1 MEQLETISV
10 VPHKERH
17 DDAKPASPSWFVAKI
32 NPVSRFIGALILCI
46 PMFVTLDVVSASV
59 ALALEVLLLWIGGVA
74 PWTVLRKTWPV
85 WIAASGSFISVS
97 LYGKTSGAVLV
108 NLGDVVVISQGSLYL
123 ALATFLRVA
132 AIAVPGVILAL
143 GLDPTDLADGLV
155 QILHLPSRFVYG
167 GLAGMR
173 MFTLLQDDWRALGQ
187 SRRSRGLGDGSA
199 VKRVFSQAFSL
210 LVVSIRRGTKL
221 ATAMEARGFGADAPR
236 SQARKS
242 SLHARRLAVLR
253 DLRGRAGDC
262 VVLRLFHRLLALGFY
277 RHWQLIGAGLRSTR
291 FVECAADLAKGVSFV
306 VWNGTPF
313 AFARCFSQKDM

>member
-1 MEQLETISV
+1 MAEQMETINV
-10 VPHKERH
+10 VPHAKRH
-17 DDAKPASPSWFVAKI
+17 EVAKAASPSWFIAKI

-46 PMFVTLDVVSASV
+46 PMFFTLDVVSASV
-59 ALALEVLLLWIGGVA
+59 AFGLEMLLLWIGGLA

-85 WIAASGSFISVS
+85 WIAAAGSFISVS
-97 LYGKTSGAVLV
+97 LYGKTSGTVLADF
-108 NLGDVVVISQGSLYL
+108 GFIVVSQGSVYL
-123 ALATFLRVA
+123 AAATFLRVA

-199 VKRVFSQAFSL
+199 IKRVFSQAFSL

-221 ATAMEARGFGADAPR
+221 ATAMEARGFGSDAPR
-236 SQARKS
+236 SQARESK
-242 SLHARRLAVLR
+242 LHAVDWVFYAICVAVP
-253 DLRGRAGDC
+253 AI
-262 VVLRLFHRLLALGFY
+262 ALYTAY
-277 RHWQLIGAGLRSTR
+277 RTGY
-291 FVECAADLAKGVSFV
+291 
-306 VWNGTPF
+306 WNW
-313 AFARCFSQKDM
+313 AFSNTAS

>member
-187 SRRSRGLGDGSA
+187 SRRSRGLGDGQRRQTCVLAGVQSA
-199 VKRVFSQAFSL
+199 GRVDSTRHETRHPPWK
-210 LVVSIRRGTKL
+210 LVVSARTLR
-221 ATAMEARGFGADAPR
+221 EARLGN
-236 SQARKS
+236 
-242 SLHARRLAVLR
+242 
-253 DLRGRAGDC
+253 RA
-262 VVLRLFHRLLALGFY
+262 Y
-277 RHWQLIGAGLRSTR
+277 MPSIG
-291 FVECAADLAKGVSFV
+291 
-306 VWNGTPF
+306 
-313 AFARCFSQKDM
+313 CFT

>member
-17 DDAKPASPSWFVAKI
+17 DDARPASPSWFVAKI

-59 ALALEVLLLWIGGVA
+59 AFVLEMLLLWIGGVA

-85 WIAASGSFISVS
+85 WIAASGSFISVA

-108 NLGDVVVISQGSLYL
+108 NLGNVIVISQGSLYL

-173 MFTLLQDDWRALGQ
+173 MFTLLQNDWYALGQ
-187 SRRSRGLGDGSA
+187 SRRSRGLGDGVPSSA
-199 VKRVFSQAFSL
+199 CFLRRSAYWLCRFDAARSLPPPWRRVLSERML
-210 LVVSIRRGTKL
+210 HV
-221 ATAMEARGFGADAPR
+221 ARPGNHVCMP
-236 SQARKS
+236 
-242 SLHARRLAVLR
+242 
-253 DLRGRAGDC
+253 
-262 VVLRLFHRLLALGFY
+262 
-277 RHWQLIGAGLRSTR
+277 STGCFMR
-291 FVECAADLAKGVSFV
+291 FV
-306 VWNGTPF
+306 W
-313 AFARCFSQKDM
+313 RCR

>member
-173 MFTLLQDDWRALGQ
+173 MFTLLQDDWAVPSFSWIGRRQRRQTCVLAGVQ
-187 SRRSRGLGDGSA
+187 SAGRVDSTRHETRHRHGSSW
-199 VKRVFSQAFSL
+199 F
-210 LVVSIRRGTKL
+210 RRGC
-221 ATAMEARGFGADAPR
+221 
-236 SQARKS
+236 S
-242 SLHARRLAVLR
+242 
-253 DLRGRAGDC
+253 
-262 VVLRLFHRLLALGFY
+262 
-277 RHWQLIGAGLRSTR
+277 
-291 FVECAADLAKGVSFV
+291 AKPG
-306 VWNGTPF
+306 
-313 AFARCFSQKDM
+313 